1 MDCLSNP
8 VLLFGVIS
16 VGVYVA
22 TTCMVCVVV
31 SIDEEEATTS
41 RIASAMVAS
50 RGLCQ
55 RAGNGGQ
62 QVLVVAAAAT

>member
-16 VGVYVA
+16 VGVDVA

-31 SIDEEEATTS
+31 SMATTS